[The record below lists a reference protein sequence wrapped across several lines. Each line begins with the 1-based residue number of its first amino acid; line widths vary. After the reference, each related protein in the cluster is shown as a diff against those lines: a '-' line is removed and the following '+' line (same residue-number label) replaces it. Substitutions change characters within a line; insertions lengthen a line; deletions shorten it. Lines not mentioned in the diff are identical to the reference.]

1 MSRNRVLPALSLFF
15 ALAVGILSTAA
26 SAQTFNRTFP
36 VSPDS
41 ADLEVVNQAGTIKIQ
56 SGGNVGKIVINA
68 KMSEGDAKVD
78 AIQTAQGKVKVQVTG
93 RGTVDLEITAPQST
107 NLDLLCFK
115 CTVLVT
121 NTTGP
126 LHARNTDG
134 QILLSGIRSPRVEAH
149 STKGNVSFNGEILPS
164 GNYTLK
170 SFSGRID
177 VTLPSNA
184 DFKLSASSY
193 RGGIDLGAF
202 PFRFDKQSD
211 QLVEAMC
218 GAGRA
223 TVSVWTQEGSIHL
236 HRKS

>member
-1 MSRNRVLPALSLFF
+1 MSRNHGLPTLSLFL

-26 SAQTFNRTFP
+26 SAQTFNRTYA

-41 ADLEVVNQAGTIKIQ
+41 ADLEVVNQSGTIRILP
-56 SGGNVGKIVINA
+56 GGNVGKIVINA
-68 KMSEGDAKVD
+68 RMSEGEAKVD
-78 AIQTAQGKVKVQVTG
+78 AAQSAQGKVTVQVTG
-93 RGTVDLEITAPQST
+93 RGTVDLEITAPLAT

-115 CTVLVT
+115 CTMLVT
-121 NTTGP
+121 NATGP
-126 LHARNTDG
+126 VHARNTDG

-149 STKGNVSFNGEILPS
+149 STKGNVSFGGEILPS

-170 SFSGRID
+170 SFSGRVD
-177 VTLPSNA
+177 VTLPSSA

-193 RGGIDLGAF
+193 RGGMDLGPFA
-202 PFRFDKQSD
+202 FRFDKQSD

-236 HRKS
+236 HRKP